1 VPLVRSVHTAD
12 SGTGI
17 GRERE
22 VVMIMEKLECTA
34 GAVGMSTMR
43 VATSVAH
50 PVASAAA
57 ARPVAQAAGNHLLLP
72 TVRTHSLAG
81 VGLYEVQGSD
91 KGWSGSWIGSKAA
104 AMGIDRTSFPTRLGP
119 PPDSPPVN

>member
-1 VPLVRSVHTAD
+1 
-12 SGTGI
+12 
-17 GRERE
+17 
-22 VVMIMEKLECTA
+22 MEKNACTA
-34 GAVGMSTMR
+34 GAVGVSTMR
-43 VATSVAH
+43 IAISMAQPMVAATV
-50 PVASAAA
+50 

-72 TVRTHSLAG
+72 TVRTHSQAG

-104 AMGIDRTSFPTRLGP
+104 AMGIDPTSFPTRLGP

>member
-1 VPLVRSVHTAD
+1 
-12 SGTGI
+12 
-17 GRERE
+17 
-22 VVMIMEKLECTA
+22 MIMEMLECTA
-34 GAVGMSTMR
+34 GAVGVSTMR
-43 VATSVAH
+43 VT
-50 PVASAAA
+50 AAL

-91 KGWSGSWIGSKAA
+91 KGWGGLTTGSKDAIKV
-104 AMGIDRTSFPTRLGP
+104 IDPTSFPTRLGP